1 MKSGILQLFRQTE
14 KNFEKGDFVFNE
26 DANSEIERFCKH
38 DIHWNSQEITRN
50 ESGEYNVTIKATANA
65 KLAVTLHRSKSRTAK
80 GAAGGGVGGA
90 AVGAAAGG
98 GMGAGIGA
106 LIGGPIGV
114 AIGAGVGGGIGIAAG
129 GVVGGGGGGIGGA
142 VAGRM

>member
-38 DIHWNSQEITRN
+38 HIHWNSQEITRN
-50 ESGEYNVTIKATANA
+50 ESGEYNVTIKANAN
-65 KLAVTLHRSKSRTAK
+65 VTLHRSKSRTAK

-106 LIGGPIGV
+106 LIGIIGGPIGV
-114 AIGAGVGGGIGIAAG
+114 VIGAGVLE
-129 GVVGGGGGGIGGA
+129 
-142 VAGRM
+142 